1 MTENGTLT
9 GSQSVELRHKLAGM
23 IRGSIKERLLV
34 DIGYTVTE
42 VNGLSERL
50 HRIGDQAQLLSP
62 TDPRLARL
70 NELLGA
76 QPRIESVLADSVGIL
91 LGTGGWL
98 VTPHDR
104 MAASDTSAFKRFLD
118 NLVHLGER
126 LAARDEQVPDA

>member
-1 MTENGTLT
+1 MTGNNTFT
-9 GSQSVELRHKLAGM
+9 GSQSAEVRYKLAGM
-23 IRGSIKERLLV
+23 IRGAVKERLLV

-42 VNGLSERL
+42 VNGLFERL
-50 HRIGDQAQLLSP
+50 HRIGDQEKLLSP

-70 NELLGA
+70 HELLGA

-104 MAASDTSAFKRFLD
+104 LPATDAAVFERFLENAA
-118 NLVHLGER
+118 NLAER
-126 LAARDEQVPDA
+126 LVGLNQADPDA

>member
-1 MTENGTLT
+1 
-9 GSQSVELRHKLAGM
+9 M

-70 NELLGA
+70 HELLGA

-104 MAASDTSAFKRFLD
+104 LPATDAAVFERFLD
-118 NLVHLGER
+118 NLVQLAGRLVDLNLG
-126 LAARDEQVPDA
+126 DPDA